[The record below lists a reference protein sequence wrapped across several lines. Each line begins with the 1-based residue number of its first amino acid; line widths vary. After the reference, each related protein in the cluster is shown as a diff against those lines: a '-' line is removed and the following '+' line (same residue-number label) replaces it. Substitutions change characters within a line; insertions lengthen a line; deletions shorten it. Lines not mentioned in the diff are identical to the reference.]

1 MSKNKKKRNKTYSGA
16 DAAITKATVTRIEA
30 VSRNKVSQ
38 WWFDNKKIAK
48 PVMIAI
54 AIVVFII
61 MIVTQIIRLIKG

>member
-48 PVMIAI
+48 PVMIAAAVI
-54 AIVVFII
+54 AFII
-61 MIVTQIIRLIKG
+61 MLIVQVVRLLG

>member
-48 PVMIAI
+48 PVMIAAAVI
-54 AIVVFII
+54 TFIV
-61 MIVTQIIRLIKG
+61 MLIVQVVRLLG

>member
-16 DAAITKATVTRIEA
+16 ASTKPIITRIEA
-30 VSRNKVSQ
+30 ANRNKPSQ

-54 AIVVFII
+54 IVVFFVVII
-61 MIVTQIIRLIKG
+61 VAQIISLLS